1 MRLCFE
7 SRLYLYLLYW
17 SVNSR
22 KCSLWKTWGEGMFS
36 WTYIHTGSDILSI
49 HSTPRMDIYLCSM
62 VSCRCCQ
69 SAWTDIVICLRNIL
83 QDYTPLSQAT
93 AAKYQTLRSFVLC
106 LVLDTTAWSE
116 CVGVSTAWT
125 DPGIPL
131 RWDVRGHLNSRQQH
145 VCGQCRGDTAGS
157 RRSDMK
163 MESIGFA
170 NHPKHVTSN
179 FNGICTN
186 IQNKSMGFG
195 LENTCAKPWTR
206 DEIPFFPLRCRLFGG
221 LCACREAGQ
230 SGRPWFLEMIFI
242 RRNHF
247 FWVFSMD
254 QRHML
259 PKLPNSAKTWFL
271 SWR

>member
-1 MRLCFE
+1 MGLCFE

-49 HSTPRMDIYLCSM
+49 HSTPRMYIYLCSM

-131 RWDVRGHLNSRQQH
+131 RWDVRGHLKPAAARVWTVPWGHSWFKEEWHENGKH
-145 VCGQCRGDTAGS
+145 WVCQSSQT
-157 RRSDMK
+157 
-163 MESIGFA
+163 F
-170 NHPKHVTSN
+170 H
-179 FNGICTN
+179 
-186 IQNKSMGFG
+186 IQFQWHLYKYS
-195 LENTCAKPWTR
+195 K
-206 DEIPFFPLRCRLFGG
+206 
-221 LCACREAGQ
+221 
-230 SGRPWFLEMIFI
+230 
-242 RRNHF
+242 
-247 FWVFSMD
+247 
-254 QRHML
+254 
-259 PKLPNSAKTWFL
+259 
-271 SWR
+271 